1 MSEAAEAWPR
11 LEGGSRLDGGPVP
24 VKSVGLPG
32 PYQSTMRVGMA
43 RATHG
48 SPPSGMPI
56 NRALDLLTF
65 FLADVQTGFGPFIA
79 IYLTANQWTPTQIG
93 LALSTGT
100 LVSILAQVPAG
111 ALIDFLPRKRFG
123 AIAALVSICVSAL
136 LIARFPSVRPVLT
149 AQALH
154 GVASCLLV
162 PAIAAITLS
171 RVGRAALAVRLGRN
185 ARFAALGN
193 AAGAALMGAAGTY
206 WSAEAVLWL
215 AAAFCLPAIFVLFTL
230 PSRVPPDIAADMRAN
245 TPPAPPIHH
254 AAWGETRRVL
264 TDHRLLMFAGCI
276 VLFHLANAAMLPLAA
291 SALTVSNPR
300 HAILVVAACLIVP
313 QGIVALCSPT
323 VGRLAQTLGRRPVL
337 LVGFAMLP
345 LRAGLLA
352 FATTPGLVIATQAL
366 DGIGGAVFGI
376 MLPLIASDVSAGT
389 NRFNLSIGTFGL
401 AASIGAT
408 LSTTFAGYLA
418 TGYGNQ
424 VAYGGLAVAGLLAVL
439 LVEFAMPET
448 LRRGRHNPEGAVADS
463 A

>member
-1 MSEAAEAWPR
+1 MPAA
-11 LEGGSRLDGGPVP
+11 
-24 VKSVGLPG
+24 
-32 PYQSTMRVGMA
+32 
-43 RATHG
+43 
-48 SPPSGMPI
+48 PI
-56 NRALDLLTF
+56 N
-65 FLADVQTGFGPFIA
+65 
-79 IYLTANQWTPTQIG
+79 
-93 LALSTGT
+93 
-100 LVSILAQVPAG
+100 
-111 ALIDFLPRKRFG
+111 
-123 AIAALVSICVSAL
+123 AA
-136 LIARFPSVRPVLT
+136 PV
-149 AQALH
+149 
-154 GVASCLLV
+154 
-162 PAIAAITLS
+162 
-171 RVGRAALAVRLGRN
+171 
-185 ARFAALGN
+185 
-193 AAGAALMGAAGTY
+193 
-206 WSAEAVLWL
+206 
-215 AAAFCLPAIFVLFTL
+215 
-230 PSRVPPDIAADMRAN
+230 
-245 TPPAPPIHH
+245 HH
-254 AAWGETRRVL
+254 AAWNETKRLL

-313 QGIVALCSPT
+313 QGIVALSSPT
-323 VGRLAQTLGRRPVL
+323 VGMLAQKLGRRPVL

-418 TGYGNQ
+418 TSYGNQ
-424 VAYGGLAVAGLLAVL
+424 VAYGGLAVAGVLAVL

-448 LRRGRHNPEGAVADS
+448 LRRGRPNPEGVVADS